1 MSFTSV
7 AVLFAL
13 STAVFLSFRNITLRI
28 GLTKSDAI
36 VGVFLSG
43 VIAIPIS
50 VAATLLHGDF
60 FISLNYNVFNV
71 ALLGAA
77 GVIHY
82 VLGRVFL
89 YSSIKLI
96 GASRATTI
104 LQAYVVVAA
113 LLSMAFLGELIELET
128 GVGIALII
136 PGLMIMSGSGPTTE
150 KSSTSGRTFRRGF
163 HYALLA
169 IVFWAMPPVFVR
181 AAVVDLGSP
190 LVGNVIS
197 NIFGLVAVIGY
208 MIPSHGFEKIK
219 KTDGR
224 SMKIL
229 LFAAILTSFSQLTQ
243 YMALG
248 FGNVAIVTPLTSTHI
263 LITMSVSY
271 LFLQRLERVNPKVV
285 LAGAL
290 VLVGLYL
297 II

>member
-1 MSFTSV
+1 MSFTSA
-7 AVLFAL
+7 AVTFAL
-13 STAVFLSFRNITLRI
+13 STAVFLSLRNITLRI
-28 GLTKSDAI
+28 GLTKADAV
-36 VGVFLSG
+36 VGVFLSA

-50 VAATLLHGDF
+50 VAVTLLQGDF
-60 FISLNYNVFNV
+60 FISLNYSILNV

-77 GVIHY
+77 GVVHY
-82 VLGRVFL
+82 VLGRIFL

-96 GASRATTI
+96 GASRATTV
-104 LQAYVVVAA
+104 LQAYVVVAT
-113 LLSMAFLGELIELET
+113 LLSMAFLGEVIELET

-136 PGLMIMSGSGPTTE
+136 PGLMIMSGSGPTADKT
-150 KSSTSGRTFRRGF
+150 SASGRTFRRGF
-163 HYALLA
+163 HYAILA
-169 IVFWAMPPVFVR
+169 IIFWAMPPVFVR
-181 AAVVDLGSP
+181 AAVMDLGSP

-197 NIFGLVAVIGY
+197 NIFGLVAVMGY
-208 MIPSHGFEKIK
+208 MIPSHGLEKIK
-219 KTDGR
+219 KTDRR

-229 LFAAILTSFSQLTQ
+229 LLASILTSLSQLTQ

-248 FGNVAIVTPLTSTHI
+248 LGNVALVTPLTSTHI
-263 LITMSVSY
+263 LITMAISY

>member
-1 MSFTSV
+1 MSLITA

-13 STAVFLSFRNITLRI
+13 STAVLLSLRNIILRI

-36 VGVFLSG
+36 VGVFLSTLIG
-43 VIAIPIS
+43 IPIS
-50 VAATLLHGDF
+50 VAATLVQGDF
-60 FISLNYNVFNV
+60 FIVVNYNVFNV

-82 VLGRVFL
+82 VLGRIFIFN
-89 YSSIKLI
+89 SIKLI

-104 LQAYVVVAA
+104 LQAYVVVAT

-136 PGLMIMSGSGPTTE
+136 PGLMIMSGSGPTGE
-150 KSSTSGRTFRRGF
+150 KTSTDRRTFRRGF
-163 HYALLA
+163 HYAILA
-169 IVFWAMPPVFVR
+169 ILCWALSPVFVR
-181 AAVVDLGSP
+181 AAVIDLGSP
-190 LVGNVIS
+190 LVGNVIA

-208 MIPSHGFEKIK
+208 MIPSRGLEKIK
-219 KTDGR
+219 KTDRR

-229 LFAAILTSFSQLTQ
+229 LLASILGSLSQLSQ

-248 FGNVAIVTPLTSTHI
+248 LGNVAIVAPLTSSHI
-263 LITMSVSY
+263 LITMIISY
-271 LFLQRLERVNPKVV
+271 LILQRLEKINPKVV

-290 VLVGLYL
+290 VIVGLYL
-297 II
+297 VI